1 MAQIDAE
8 IQTFPQRYET
18 LVGER
23 GITLSGGQ
31 RQRTALARA
40 MLIDAPILLLDDALS
55 SVDNQTAT
63 QILTNLSTG
72 TKKKTVIFITHQLSA
87 AATSDRILV
96 MNQGKIV
103 QVGHHSELVEQPGLY
118 KTLWNQ
124 HQVEELLH

>member
-1 MAQIDAE
+1 M
-8 IQTFPQRYET
+8 P
-18 LVGER
+18 
-23 GITLSGGQ
+23 LSCY
-31 RQRTALARA
+31 
-40 MLIDAPILLLDDALS
+40 DALS

-96 MNQGKIV
+96 MEQGKIV

>member
-1 MAQIDAE
+1 MAQIDSE
-8 IQTFPQRYET
+8 IGKFPKKYET
-18 LVGER
+18 IVGER

-63 QILTNLSTG
+63 QILANLSTG
-72 TKKKTVIFITHQLSA
+72 TKRKTVIFITHQLSA
-87 AATSDRILV
+87 AATAHRILV
-96 MNQGKIV
+96 MDQGKIV
-103 QVGHHSELVEQPGLY
+103 QSGNHSELVEQPGLY

-124 HQVEELLH
+124 HLVEELLH

>member
-1 MAQIDAE
+1 
-8 IQTFPQRYET
+8 
-18 LVGER
+18 
-23 GITLSGGQ
+23 
-31 RQRTALARA
+31 

-63 QILTNLSTG
+63 QILSNLSLG
-72 TKKKTVIFITHQLSA
+72 TKRKTVIFITHQLSA

-96 MNQGKIV
+96 MEQGKIV
-103 QVGHHSELVEQPGLY
+103 QIGHHAELLEQPGIY